1 MRKNQNMK
9 PITQLEIAEYVE
21 KNIPN
26 FHQNRLEKLKKLK
39 LKDVLKRKNP
49 YLFKVKN
56 ITTASDFIKTIL
68 EAYLSSQEES
78 LFGGFLEQLSIFICS
93 NVYNGRKS
101 STEGIDLEF
110 ETDNTKYIVSIKS
123 GPNWGNS
130 SQIKK
135 MKDNF
140 KKAKRI
146 LGTTTSTGLH
156 VIAVNGCCYGKDNK
170 PNKGDYLKLCGQRFW
185 EFISGNE
192 NLYTEIIEPLG
203 HKAKEKNELFLRE
216 YAKVI
221 NKFSLEFMKMF
232 CDPSGEILWEEV
244 IKFNSSKSIVKA

>member
-1 MRKNQNMK
+1 MK
-9 PITQLEIAEYVE
+9 PISQQDLVEYVE
-21 KNIPN
+21 KNIPH
-26 FHQNRLEKLKKLK
+26 FHQNRLGKLLKLK

-68 EAYLSSQEES
+68 DAFLSSQEET
-78 LFGGFLEQLSIFICS
+78 LFGNFLEELAIYICS

-110 ETDNTKYIVSIKS
+110 EKENSKYIVSIKS

-130 SQIKK
+130 SQINK

-146 LGTTTSTGLH
+146 LGTSAS
-156 VIAVNGCCYGKDNK
+156 VESNIIAINGCCYGKDDI
-170 PNKGDYLKLCGQRFW
+170 PNKGDYHKLCGQRFW
-185 EFISGNE
+185 EFISGDE
-192 NLYTEIIEPLG
+192 KLYTDIIEPLG
-203 HKAKEKNELFLRE
+203 HKAREKNDLFLIE
-216 YAKVI
+216 YNKVI
-221 NKFSLEFMKMF
+221 NKFSFEFMKMF
-232 CDPSGEILWEEV
+232 CTSSGEILWDK
-244 IKFNSSKSIVKA
+244 IIQFNSGKNNRNR

>member
-1 MRKNQNMK
+1 MK
-9 PITQLEIAEYVE
+9 PITQLDIAEYVE
-21 KNIPN
+21 RNIPD
-26 FHQNRLEKLKKLK
+26 FHLNRLEKLKKLK

-56 ITTASDFIKTIL
+56 ITTAGDFIKTIL

-78 LFGGFLEQLSIFICS
+78 LFGGFLEQLAIFICS
-93 NVYNGRKS
+93 NLYNGRKS

-110 ETDNTKYIVSIKS
+110 EKDNKKYIVAIKS

-135 MKDNF
+135 MRDNF
-140 KKAKRI
+140 NKAKRI
-146 LGTTTSTGLH
+146 LKTNRSTGLH
-156 VIAVNGCCYGKDNK
+156 VIAVNGCCYGKDNV
-170 PNKGDYLKLCGQRFW
+170 PEKGDYIKLCGQRFW

-203 HKAKEKNELFLRE
+203 HKAKEKNELFQQE
-216 YAKVI
+216 YAKVE

-244 IKFNSSKSIVKA
+244 IKFNSAKSIVKL

>member
-1 MRKNQNMK
+1 MK
-9 PITQLEIAEYVE
+9 PITQLVIAEYVE

-68 EAYLSSQEES
+68 DAYLSSQEES
-78 LFGGFLEQLSIFICS
+78 LFGGFLEGLAIFICS

-140 KKAKRI
+140 NKAKRI
-146 LGTTTSTGLH
+146 LGTTTSIGLH
-156 VIAVNGCCYGKDNK
+156 VVAVNGCCYGKDNK

-203 HKAKEKNELFLRE
+203 HKAKEKNELFLKE

-221 NKFSLEFMKMF
+221 NKFSLEFIKMF
-232 CDPSGEILWEEV
+232 CDPSGEILWKEV
-244 IKFNSSKSIVKA
+244 IKFNSAKKPVKA

>member
-1 MRKNQNMK
+1 MK
-9 PITQLEIAEYVE
+9 SISQKVIAEYVE
-21 KNIPN
+21 RNIPD
-26 FHQNRLEKLKKLK
+26 FHKNRLEKLKKLK

-78 LFGGFLEQLSIFICS
+78 LFGGFLEGLAIFICS

-110 ETDNTKYIVSIKS
+110 EKNNTKYIVSIKS

-130 SQIKK
+130 SQINK
-135 MKDNF
+135 MKSDFN
-140 KKAKRI
+140 KAKRI
-146 LGTTTSTGLH
+146 LGTNRSTIFN
-156 VIAVNGCCYGKDNK
+156 VIAVNGCCYGKDDL

-192 NLYTEIIEPLG
+192 NLYTEIIQPLG

-216 YAKVI
+216 YSKVI

-232 CDPSGEILWEEV
+232 CDTSGEILWEEV
-244 IKFNSSKSIVKA
+244 IKFNSAKRIVTA

>member
-1 MRKNQNMK
+1 MK
-9 PITQLEIAEYVE
+9 PITPLDIAEYVE

-68 EAYLSSQEES
+68 DAYLSSQEES
-78 LFGGFLEQLSIFICS
+78 LFGGFLEQLAIFICS

-203 HKAKEKNELFLRE
+203 HKAKEKNELFLKE

-221 NKFSLEFMKMF
+221 NKFSLEFIRMF
-232 CDPSGEILWEEV
+232 CDPSGEILWKEV
-244 IKFNSSKSIVKA
+244 IKFNSSKNIVKA

>member
-1 MRKNQNMK
+1 MNL
-9 PITQLEIAEYVE
+9 ITQKDIVEYVE

-26 FHQNRLEKLKKLK
+26 FHQNRLDKLKKLR
-39 LKDVLKRKNP
+39 LRDVLKRKNP

-68 EAYLSSQEES
+68 DAFLSSQEES
-78 LFGGFLEQLSIFICS
+78 LFGGFLEELAIFICS

-101 STEGIDLEF
+101 STEGIDLDF
-110 ETDNTKYIVSIKS
+110 EKDNAKYIVSIKS

-146 LGTTTSTGLH
+146 LGTNTSTGFH
-156 VIAVNGCCYGKDNK
+156 VIAVNGCCYGKDNT

-192 NLYTEIIEPLG
+192 NLYTEIVEPLG
-203 HKAKEKNELFLRE
+203 HKAKEKNDLFLRE

-221 NKFSLEFMKMF
+221 NKFSLNFMKMF

-244 IKFNSSKSIVKA
+244 IKFNSGKNSLKA

>member
-1 MRKNQNMK
+1 MK
-9 PITQLEIAEYVE
+9 PISKQDIARYVE
-21 KNIPN
+21 ENIPN
-26 FHQNRLEKLKKLK
+26 FHQNRLDKLKKLR
-39 LKDVLKRKNP
+39 LRDILKRKNP

-56 ITTASDFIKTIL
+56 ITTANDFIKTIL
-68 EAYLSSQEES
+68 DAFLSSQEES
-78 LFGGFLEQLSIFICS
+78 FFGEFLEELAIFICS

-110 ETDNTKYIVSIKS
+110 ENDSTKYIVSIKS

-146 LGTTTSTGLH
+146 LGTNTSAGFH
-156 VIAVNGCCYGKDNK
+156 VIAVNGCCYGKDNT

-203 HKAKEKNELFLRE
+203 HKAKKKNDLFLQE
-216 YAKVI
+216 YAKVT
-221 NKFSLEFMKMF
+221 NKFSREFMEMF
-232 CDPSGEILWEEV
+232 CAPSGEILWEKI
-244 IKFNSSKSIVKA
+244 IKINSGKNSTKA